1 MEVILSNLGGFSMGG
16 TLALHSAFHTNHELA
31 GVFALSSFLN
41 DDSIVFKTL
50 LARQNQQNPS
60 DLPKLLYFHGER
72 DTLVPISWGK
82 ETFEELLSLGVSGEF
97 KPLKNTFHELK
108 ATEILEIQDWIFKL
122 LPPLENDI
130 VTKL

>member
-1 MEVILSNLGGFSMGG
+1 MGG
-16 TLALHSAFHTNHELA
+16 TLALHSGFHANHELA
-31 GVFALSSFLN
+31 GVFALSTFLN
-41 DDSIVFKTL
+41 DNSVVFRTL

-60 DLPKLLYFHGER
+60 DLPKLLYFHGDR
-72 DTLVPISWGK
+72 DTLVPMSWGK

-97 KPLKNTFHELK
+97 KTLKNAFHELK
-108 ATEILEIQDWIFKL
+108 ANEILETQDWILKL